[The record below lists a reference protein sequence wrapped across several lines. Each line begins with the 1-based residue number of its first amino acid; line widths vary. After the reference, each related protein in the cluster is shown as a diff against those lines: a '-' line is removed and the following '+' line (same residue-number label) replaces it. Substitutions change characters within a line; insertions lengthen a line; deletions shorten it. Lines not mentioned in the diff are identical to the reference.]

1 MRRRVWIAVVLAVV
15 ALRAAG
21 AAEPSLDVRL
31 EPERFGVEDVARL
44 VVKVFEPPS
53 DLGEPELGE
62 LVNLR
67 VVAGPSRGS
76 EFSFV
81 NGVTS
86 SAVSFSYVVRAEAV
100 GPASVG
106 PVSVAVGAARLAAG
120 PLKVE
125 IAPGSLAQPRRGGR
139 VSPFP
144 ADPFGDLYGRRLP
157 AQEAKV
163 VLRHLVAP
171 PSAVVGEPVTAT
183 VVLDTTS
190 AVDEFGWVAAPS
202 YPGWWT
208 QRVDPPE
215 QVTPEPVEVDGVRY
229 NRFTVSRHAL
239 IPLRPGELVI
249 PEVRAR
255 VGARGRGF
263 LDPGQVVEAATH
275 EVRVAVVERPPAPAG
290 YGGAVGELRYSAS
303 VEPEEIVLGESAVVT
318 VQLEGNGNLPLV
330 ETPAEWPT
338 CEGCELFPPENV
350 DRVVVDDRGI
360 HGSRSWRVTMVPRQA
375 GRLQLGPVEMATFD
389 PAGGRYRRQ
398 TVGPIELTVAPPPP
412 TPTPVTQ
419 QMAVDAPKAV
429 EDREPATAA
438 PGDAPA
444 TPWWI
449 PAGGA
454 LGLGIL
460 IGGTVVWYL
469 GRARSQSAVPPRRRG
484 ESPAER
490 ARALQVALE
499 RWWIEVRD
507 QSRSQEREAEVEALR
522 RELEAV
528 RFAPGRA
535 DHSETIV
542 GLEERLRRLLRSG

>member
-1 MRRRVWIAVVLAVV
+1 VVLAVA

-44 VVKVFEPPS
+44 VVKVHEPPS
-53 DLGEPELGE
+53 DLGEPDLGE
-62 LVNLR
+62 LTNLR

-100 GPASVG
+100 GPASIG
-106 PVSVAVGAARLAAG
+106 PVSVAVGGSRLVAAPLRLE
-120 PLKVE
+120 V
-125 IAPGSLAQPRRGGR
+125 APGSLAPPRRSGR

-171 PSAVVGEPVTAT
+171 LAAVVGQPVTAT
-183 VVLDTTS
+183 VVLDTTA
-190 AVDEFGWVAAPS
+190 AVDEFGWVDAPS

-215 QVTPEPVEVDGVRY
+215 QVTPDPVEVDGVRY

-239 IPLRPGELVI
+239 IPLRAGELVI
-249 PEVRAR
+249 PAARAR

-263 LDPGQVVEAATH
+263 LDPGQVAETAAA

-290 YGGAVGELRYSAS
+290 YGGAVGELRYSVS
-303 VEPEEIVLGESAVVT
+303 VEPGEIVLGESAVVT
-318 VQLEGNGNLPLV
+318 VQVEGAGNLPLV

-350 DRVVVDDRGI
+350 DRVVVDEKGI
-360 HGSRSWRVTMVPRQA
+360 HGSRAWRVTMVPRQA
-375 GRLQLGPVEMATFD
+375 GRLRLGPVEMATFD
-389 PAGGRYRRQ
+389 PVGGRYRRQ
-398 TVGPIELTVAPPPP
+398 TVGPIELNVTPPPP
-412 TPTPVTQ
+412 TPTPVT
-419 QMAVDAPKAV
+419 APTAAGAPEPV
-429 EDREPATAA
+429 EDRGSATAA
-438 PGDAPA
+438 SGGAPA

-449 PAGGA
+449 PVGAA

-460 IGGTVVWYL
+460 VGGTAVWYL
-469 GRARSQSAVPPRRRG
+469 GRARSRSAIPARRRG

-507 QSRSQEREAEVEALR
+507 QSRSQEREAEVEGLR

-542 GLEERLRRLLRSG
+542 GLEERLRRLLRSP

>member
-1 MRRRVWIAVVLAVV
+1 MRRPAWLAVVLAM
-15 ALRAAG
+15 AAFRAAV

-44 VVKVFEPPS
+44 VVKVHEPPS
-53 DLGEPELGE
+53 ELGEPDLGE

-106 PVSVAVGAARLAAG
+106 PVSVAAGEVRLLAG
-120 PLKVE
+120 PLRLEV
-125 IAPGSLAQPRRGGR
+125 APGSVAPPRRGGR
-139 VSPFP
+139 VSPF
-144 ADPFGDLYGRRLP
+144 ATDPFGDLYGRRQP
-157 AQEAKV
+157 AQEAKI

-171 PSAVVGEPVTAT
+171 LRVVVGQPVTAT

-190 AVDEFGWVAAPS
+190 AVDEFGWVDAPS

-239 IPLRPGELVI
+239 IPLRAGELVI
-249 PEVRAR
+249 PAVRAR

-263 LDPGQVVEAATH
+263 LDPSQVVDCATD
-275 EVRVAVVERPPAPAG
+275 ELRVAVADRPPAPAG
-290 YGGAVGELRYSAS
+290 YGGAVGELRYSTS
-303 VEPEEIVLGESAVVT
+303 VEPGEVALGESAVVT
-318 VQLEGNGNLPLV
+318 VQLEGTGNLPLV
-330 ETPAEWPT
+330 ETPADWPT

-350 DRVVVDDRGI
+350 DRVVVDEKGI
-360 HGSRSWRVTMVPRQA
+360 HGSRAWRVTMVPRQA

-398 TVGPIELTVAPPPP
+398 TVGPLELIVTPPPP
-412 TPTPVTQ
+412 TPTPV
-419 QMAVDAPKAV
+419 AVPTAADTPEPI
-429 EDREPATAA
+429 EDRGSATAA
-438 PGDAPA
+438 PGGAPA

-449 PAGGA
+449 PAGAA
-454 LGLGIL
+454 LGFGIL
-460 IGGTVVWYL
+460 IGGAVVWYL
-469 GRARSQSAVPPRRRG
+469 GRARSRSAIPARRRG

-507 QSRSQEREAEVEALR
+507 QRRSQELEAEVEALR

-542 GLEERLRRLLRSG
+542 GLEERLRRLLRSA